1 MDPLPM
7 AGGEK
12 GWERQRAAA
21 SRNQDAIL
29 RAAAELFARDGVA
42 HVDVRLIAAAA
53 GVGVGTVYR
62 RFGDKASLIAAILGE
77 QERALQD
84 AVLRGPPPLGPG
96 APPRERLEAFLET
109 ICGVLEA
116 NMDKIAASEAAASGE
131 RYRIGAVRAW
141 RQHLTI
147 LLDELGTDLDSGWLA
162 DLLLAPLSAALYRH
176 QRRELGLSAEQ
187 IARNLTD
194 AARRLTA

>member
-1 MDPLPM
+1 MGSLPM
-7 AGGEK
+7 AEDGK
-12 GWERQRAAA
+12 GWDRQRTAA

-29 RAAAELFARDGVA
+29 QAAAELFARNGVA
-42 HVDVRLIAAAA
+42 QVDVRQVAAAA

-62 RFGDKASLIAAILGE
+62 RFGDKANLIAAILGE

-96 APPRERLEAFLET
+96 APARDRLEAFLQAV
-109 ICGVLEA
+109 CDLVEA
-116 NMDKIAASEAAASGE
+116 NIDVIAASEAAAAGE
-131 RYRIGAVRAW
+131 RHRIGAISAR
-141 RQHLTI
+141 RQHLTV
-147 LLDELGTDLDSGWLA
+147 LLDELGTDLDAGWLA
-162 DLLLAPLSAALYRH
+162 DLLLAPLAAALYRH
-176 QRRELGLSAEQ
+176 QRRELGISAEQ

>member
-7 AGGEK
+7 AGGEE

>member
-1 MDPLPM
+1 
-7 AGGEK
+7 
-12 GWERQRAAA
+12 
-21 SRNQDAIL
+21 
-29 RAAAELFARDGVA
+29 
-42 HVDVRLIAAAA
+42 VRLIAAAA

-116 NMDKIAASEAAASGE
+116 NMDKIAASEAAAGGE